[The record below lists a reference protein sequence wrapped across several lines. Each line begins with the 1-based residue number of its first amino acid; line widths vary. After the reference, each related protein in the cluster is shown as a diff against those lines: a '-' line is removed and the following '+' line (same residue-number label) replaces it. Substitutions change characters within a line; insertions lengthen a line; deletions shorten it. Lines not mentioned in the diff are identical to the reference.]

1 MKHHTRLYINL
12 RAYENNLIH
21 FSHHL
26 PLSCQLC
33 AVVKADAYGHG
44 LEDIA
49 PVAIEAEAS
58 VLGIADNWEAHAI
71 RGLDIHHPILRL
83 RPVTID
89 EAEEAQAWDV
99 EEIVGTLDS
108 ARELS
113 QLGEKSGHAIPVHIK
128 IDTGIGRMGFPYPGQ
143 MDRIITLTQLPGI
156 AIKGAMTH
164 FPCADE
170 NDLTKTQT
178 QLDQFQQ
185 ITDELSPYLPQNTV
199 WHVANSAACLRL
211 PQSHFGMVRV
221 GIASYGLHP
230 SEHPYGEIQPVMSWH
245 THVVQVRDL
254 PSNATLGYGM
264 TYRLKEA
271 ARIATLPIGYADGY
285 LRTLSNKADV
295 LIHGKRCPVVGRISM
310 NMTTVDVT
318 HIPDIM
324 PGDDVVLLGQ
334 QEEEKITAEE
344 LAQKAGTINYEIAC
358 LAGRCN
364 QGRRETFR

>member
-21 FSHHL
+21 FSRCL
-26 PLSCQLC
+26 PSSCRLC

-44 LEDIA
+44 LEHIA
-49 PVAIEAEAS
+49 TMAIEAGAS
-58 VLGIADNWEAHAI
+58 VLGIADNWEAHTL
-71 RGLDIHHPILRL
+71 RGFNIQHPILRL

-99 EEIVGTLDS
+99 EEIVGTLES

-113 QLGEKSGHAIPVHIK
+113 QLGEKKGRAIPVHIK
-128 IDTGIGRMGFPYPGQ
+128 IDTGIGRMGFPCPSQ
-143 MDRIITLTQLPGI
+143 SDRMITLTHLPGI

-164 FPCADE
+164 FPCADK
-170 NDLTKTQT
+170 NDLTQTQT
-178 QLDQFQQ
+178 QLDHFQQ
-185 ITDELSPYLPQNTV
+185 ITAELLPYLPQNTV

-211 PQSHFGMVRV
+211 PQSHLGMVRV

-230 SEHPYGEIQPVMSWH
+230 SEHSYDEIQPVMSWH
-245 THVVQVRDL
+245 TQVVQVRDL
-254 PSNATLGYGM
+254 PSNTTVGYGM
-264 TYRLKEA
+264 TYRLKKA
-271 ARIATLPIGYADGY
+271 ARIATLPIGYADGF
-285 LRTLSNKADV
+285 LRALSNKADV

-318 HIPDIM
+318 HIPDIT
-324 PGDDVVLLGQ
+324 PGDDVVLLGRQ
-334 QEEEKITAEE
+334 DNEWITAEE

-364 QGRRETFR
+364 HAWRKTLR